1 MTEEV
6 MRELYDMTDGIA
18 ELERK
23 LHTIR
28 REKRELTDRAS
39 AIRARLVMEIGTAK
53 DHRQRRLYS
62 TRDLRQAVLTVRLD
76 ENDEYQALK
85 RRLWDLD
92 DAERSLAIEHKRLV
106 DRRTL
111 RMLEMGWAGAS
122 SLGSA

>member
-1 MTEEV
+1 MTEEAR
-6 MRELYDMTDGIA
+6 RELYEITDSIA

-28 REKRELTDRAS
+28 REKRELTDRAN

-85 RRLWDLD
+85 RRLWELD
-92 DAERSLAIEHKRLV
+92 DAERTLAIEHQRLA

-111 RMLEMGWAGAS
+111 RMLEMGWGNLPS
-122 SLGSA
+122 SGSK

>member
-1 MTEEV
+1 MTEEAR
-6 MRELYDMTDGIA
+6 RELYEITDSIA

-28 REKRELTDRAS
+28 REKRELTDRAN

-85 RRLWDLD
+85 RRLWEMD
-92 DAERSLAIEHKRLV
+92 DAERTLAIEHQRLA

-111 RMLEMGWAGAS
+111 RMLEMGWGNLPS
-122 SLGSA
+122 SGSK